1 MPPAVVPRTRTNT
14 KTLASMVANDI
25 EPDIGSVTA
34 ALQETNI
41 DDRRHAIARIAST
54 LASPIR
60 TKTAQA
66 IATSTLTAG
75 TDAATIVAIAR
86 ALVPPEFLKAAKA
99 GQIQQNPAMQ
109 VIDALVRAARDLVL
123 PPEHQDYLILIRPLH
138 LRQAQEDLRQ
148 MNVGRLPQPLID
160 TFSGILP
167 PPPAGSVEAFTMK
180 CTLISMVLNT
190 IAINALSQQLRRSVS
205 AREVLAILWEE
216 PGAVQALGIE

>member
-1 MPPAVVPRTRTNT
+1 MPPVVVPRTRTNT

-66 IATSTLTAG
+66 IATSTLAAG

-109 VIDALVRAARDLVL
+109 VIDALVRAARDLTYRRTNGIPTWKKCVPSCVRCL
-123 PPEHQDYLILIRPLH
+123 TKPR
-138 LRQAQEDLRQ
+138 AQ
-148 MNVGRLPQPLID
+148 M
-160 TFSGILP
+160 
-167 PPPAGSVEAFTMK
+167 
-180 CTLISMVLNT
+180 
-190 IAINALSQQLRRSVS
+190 ALAWHR
-205 AREVLAILWEE
+205 
-216 PGAVQALGIE
+216 

>member
-1 MPPAVVPRTRTNT
+1 MPPVVAPRTRTNT

-25 EPDIGSVTA
+25 EPDVGSVSA
-34 ALQETNI
+34 ALQETNL
-41 DDRRHAIARIAST
+41 DDRRHAIARIATT

-66 IATSTLTAG
+66 IATSTLAAG

-138 LRQAQEDLRQ
+138 LRQAQEI
-148 MNVGRLPQPLID
+148 VPSALPFPPE
-160 TFSGILP
+160 FSYPSLCGTCLPRPSCILP
-167 PPPAGSVEAFTMK
+167 NPPPWS
-180 CTLISMVLNT
+180 
-190 IAINALSQQLRRSVS
+190 
-205 AREVLAILWEE
+205 
-216 PGAVQALGIE
+216 